1 MTTLDLNPEP
11 AGRRERRRTEVHARI
26 FEAAMRLFA
35 KHGFFNTTVEQITEQ
50 ADVAKGTFFNYF
62 PGKESILLA
71 MAERQRAIV
80 TSVTAKAADAPA
92 VEPILRELGHRIA
105 AMPAQSQI
113 MLRSLLGVLFSY
125 AELTVRMSELLQS
138 GQELIG
144 QVMKRGQDLGEI
156 RADMAPRELARLFQ
170 QTIFGN
176 NALWG
181 ILPPAD
187 VHEWM
192 DRAIDVFW
200 RGIATHPAPVRSQ
213 LSDSSGANEERE
225 T

>member
-1 MTTLDLNPEP
+1 MTTLDLNTE
-11 AGRRERRRTEVHARI
+11 AIGRRERRRTEVRARI

-35 KHGFFNTTVEQITEQ
+35 KHGFFSTTVEQITEQ

-80 TSVTAKAADAPA
+80 TSVTAKAVDAPR
-92 VEPILRELGHRIA
+92 VEPLLRELGHKIA
-105 AMPAQSQI
+105 ALPAQSQL
-113 MLRSLLGVLFSY
+113 MLRSLVGVIFSY
-125 AELTVRMSELLQS
+125 AELTMRMGELLEG

-144 QVMKRGQDLGEI
+144 EVMKRGQELGEI
-156 RADMAPRELARLFQ
+156 RTDMAPRELARLFQ

-181 ILPPAD
+181 LLPPSD
-187 VHEWM
+187 VHQWM

-200 RGIATHPAPVRSQ
+200 RGIATQPAAVPSQ
-213 LSDSSGANEERE
+213 LSDSSGPEQRN
-225 T
+225 